1 MRRPSIL
8 LTGAAGQL
16 SFELA
21 RALSPH
27 GDVAAMDRASL
38 DLADTDT
45 LVATLRRLRPQV
57 IVNAAAYTAVDRA
70 ESEPSIAHAINATAP
85 GIIASEARRFGG
97 FLVHYSTDYVFD
109 GTATEPYDEDAPVA
123 PLNVYGRT
131 KLDGERAIFA
141 ATDAAIVL
149 RTSWVY
155 GLRGSNFLL
164 TMRKLAATR
173 DEIRVVADQVG
184 VPNWTGTLADST
196 AAMIA
201 GGSASLAANAGLYHL
216 SCRGETTW
224 FDFAKAIIGP
234 AERPR
239 VLPITTAE
247 YPTPARRPAYGVLN
261 PGKFERTFGQVLPDW
276 RDALRRCTVATA

>member
-1 MRRPSIL
+1 MTRPSIL
-8 LTGAAGQL
+8 LTGAGGQL
-16 SFELA
+16 GFELA
-21 RALSPH
+21 RSLSQH
-27 GDVAAMDRASL
+27 GDVTAMDRASL
-38 DLADTDT
+38 DLADVDG
-45 LVATLRRLRPQV
+45 LVATLRRLQPRV

-70 ESEPSIAHAINATAP
+70 ESEASIAHSINAIAP
-85 GIIASEARRFGG
+85 GIIAEEARRYGG
-97 FLVHYSTDYVFD
+97 FLIHYSTDYVFD
-109 GTATEPYDEDAPVA
+109 GTGTKPYDEDAEVG

-184 VPNWTGTLADST
+184 VPNWTRTLAEST
-196 AAMIA
+196 AAVIA
-201 GGSASLAANAGLYHL
+201 SGPASWTANAGLYHL
-216 SCRGETTW
+216 SCRGQATW

-234 AERPR
+234 VKRPH

-261 PGKFERTFGQVLPDW
+261 ATKFEQTFGQTLPDW
-276 RDALRRCTVATA
+276 QEALHSCTTA